1 MTTSTTKPGEPG
13 FPGASG
19 LGGRGRFAALFTLVL
34 SLLACYGTLAALAA
48 LSALGVTLA
57 LDPGI
62 WAGVIVLFAVL
73 AAAAVALGA
82 RRHGSM
88 LPVLPAL
95 AGVALLGYV
104 MFGRFD
110 RVLELVAFALLGAAV
125 LWDYRLR
132 APSERAGT
140 LLRTT
145 QSRTPPRRP

>member
-1 MTTSTTKPGEPG
+1 L
-13 FPGASG
+13 A
-19 LGGRGRFAALFTLVL
+19 L

-57 LDPGI
+57 LNPVI

-88 LPVLPAL
+88 LPVLPSL

-104 MFGRFD
+104 MIGRFD
-110 RVLELVAFALLGAAV
+110 RVLEFVAFALLGAAV
-125 LWDYRLR
+125 FWDYRLR
-132 APSERAGT
+132 VRTGRAHASADGIAV
-140 LLRTT
+140 
-145 QSRTPPRRP
+145 SGPPQPGGS